1 MINFEFLP
9 ASNGDCIFITLSD
22 EKFILIDGGYA
33 STYTKSIKKRVKT
46 IKDDGKCLDLVVVT
60 HVDSDHIRGILKLL
74 GGEYADLV
82 KKIWFNS
89 GKILSDYFSS
99 DVVPDK
105 IDLIVTQSNS
115 EEIGIEEGIKLED
128 KIEEL
133 SLTTDSPIKFDT
145 FDTVDAFEFT
155 IISPS
160 ENKLKILNEQWN
172 AILKEEL
179 KRESSSEVGA
189 GQNDYDKSIDKLIKN
204 PFSSDSSIA
213 NGSSIAFIL
222 KHNESKFLFLA
233 DAHMDVIVDSLKKL
247 EYTHVNPLKVEFVKL
262 SHHGSKKNIN
272 EEFLSL
278 IDTDTYIISTN
289 GSPKYHHPNKETLA
303 KIIDFHKRKVQ
314 ACEFIFNYPK
324 DGALKEI
331 FMELDFKQ
339 INDSFFHIEY
349 NEEYNF
355 YLKFPKKSNTGAV
368 LKYE

>member
-33 STYTKSIKKRVKT
+33 STYTKSIKQRIKT
-46 IKDDGKCLDLVVVT
+46 IKENSKDLDLVVVT
-60 HVDSDHIRGILKLL
+60 HVDNDHVQGILKLL

-105 IDLIVTQSNS
+105 IDLIETQSNS
-115 EEIGIEEGIKLED
+115 EEIGIRDGNKLED

-133 SLTTDSPIKFDT
+133 KLTIDSPIKFDT
-145 FDTVDAFEFT
+145 FDIVNDLEFT
-155 IISPS
+155 VISP
-160 ENKLKILNEQWN
+160 NDNNLKVLSDEWN
-172 AILKEEL
+172 AVLKEEL

-189 GQNDYDKSIDKLIKN
+189 KKNDYDKSIDWLIKN

-222 KHNESKFLFLA
+222 KQNESKFLFLA
-233 DAHMDVIVDSLKKL
+233 DAHMDVIIDSLKKL
-247 EYTHVNPLKVEFVKL
+247 EYTHVNPLKIEFVKL
-262 SHHGSKKNIN
+262 SHHGSKKNLN

-278 IDTDTYIISTN
+278 IDTDTYIVSTN
-289 GSPKYHHPNKETLA
+289 GSPKHHHPNKETLA
-303 KIIDFHKRKVQ
+303 KIIDFHKRKAQ
-314 ACEFIFNYPK
+314 ACKFIFNYPK
-324 DGALKEI
+324 NGPLKEI
-331 FMELDFKQ
+331 FKELDFRQ

-349 NEEYNF
+349 NEKYNF
-355 YLKFPKKSNTGAV
+355 YLKFPKRSNTGAR
-368 LKYE
+368 LTYE